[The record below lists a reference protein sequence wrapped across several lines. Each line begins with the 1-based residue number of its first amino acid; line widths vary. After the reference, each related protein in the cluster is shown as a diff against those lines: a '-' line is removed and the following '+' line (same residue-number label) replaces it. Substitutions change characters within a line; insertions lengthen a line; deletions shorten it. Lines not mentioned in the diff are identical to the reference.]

1 MGKIKYVWT
10 NNILQRFFRDFFGG
24 KREKGRKL
32 GIKEDT
38 VFPSGWTEI
47 WMLSNLNPS
56 SVKVFGWGASA
67 TAAPVHST

>member
-1 MGKIKYVWT
+1 MYGQTISYKDSSGT
-10 NNILQRFFRDFFGG
+10 FGG
-24 KREKGRKL
+24 KKREKGRKL

-56 SVKVFGWGASA
+56 SMKVFGWGASA